1 MLHLILGEVGS
12 GKTRLLDERIADAVK
27 RKSDRLDGILAGT
40 AASEPRD
47 FLIVPEQST
56 VAAERRMAES
66 DAMPPSAPLFFEA
79 TNFTRL
85 ADTFFRSEGGLAL
98 RYADRTA
105 RTLAMWLAL
114 RKLTPPPGT
123 GEDTGKGYL
132 SEVPSLDPPSLDR
145 YLSVVRELSAGRVGV
160 DELSEAEAQLS
171 TGNAPSDA
179 RLVKRVRDVS
189 LVLSKY
195 REILSS
201 RYADSE
207 NILGSLAERM
217 KRSKFFCGS
226 NFYFDSFTGFT
237 EQQYA
242 VIEALLKTSE
252 ITVTLPL
259 PDHPE
264 AALCYRE
271 PVKTR
276 ERLIRMAEA
285 ADVKW
290 DETKLGGNRRTDSR
304 AIKHLTAHLFDV
316 DYEPYAAKE
325 ITDDGSVRIVEAEDP
340 YVASRFVA
348 ADILQKTRKTKEKQ
362 EEEKGEKEEEER
374 EKEEKAQAHYR
385 DLAILSGDPELYRG
399 VLDVDLDRNG
409 IPYFFSRRVD
419 LSVLEPLKL
428 VASAYRVVTGNYRPN
443 DVISVVKCGFSGL
456 SDSEADELD
465 LYSEIWKLSGDDF
478 RKSDP
483 WTKNPDGFEEKD
495 RRTAADGV
503 KRYSAAWL
511 EDVNRAKE
519 KVLVPLRELEAA
531 SKTQSVSKHREAISA
546 YLNEL
551 NVPEQLIERAEL
563 AREDGDAERADLYE
577 RFWEVASDALDTLDA
592 VLGDEIVTAEEFS
605 TLFDLVCRTS
615 DVGRIPSSS
624 DEVLIG
630 SADLLRA
637 GGVKHVYLFGANE
650 GEFPG
655 AVRGSGYFSESDV
668 ERLSALGVKI
678 GSSREIRA
686 SRELFGFLRAVSAPS
701 VSVTIVT
708 NGLGVDLTAQRTPS
722 TVLGR
727 IRTLLPNGVKS
738 ILTSDLSPLFY
749 LRTREEAL
757 FSIGRLS
764 GDPIYPALARELSRD
779 EKGRKLVEA
788 AKRPIPNSDLSVP
801 ISVASEL
808 FPNGMTLSHS
818 RLEKIRKC
826 PLSDF
831 CSSVLKLNE
840 IERAEF
846 GANDIGSYVH
856 AILEEFFRKNAAAP
870 NAPGPKEIE
879 AFVKE
884 YSEKYLDKV
893 GQGVEKTAR
902 MEHLFGKLRK
912 SSEILIQHLQD
923 EIEEGNFVPRF
934 FELDLKAGKDIGDSP
949 SAFRVKTDDGGE
961 IFINGKIDRVDTAK
975 IGDGLYL
982 RVVDYKTG
990 SDTSSDNKLN
1000 LAGVDKGESPQLLL
1014 YLFALLNNE
1023 NPAFRDRLGVA
1034 SMKEVHPAAVR
1045 YLHAAT
1051 EKVKL
1056 DAPASPDEVKEKY
1069 EKIITRSGCALNDDA
1084 VLDALDRSADHRF
1097 TPERKTGS
1105 KQLLTDADFAELQ
1118 NKIENN
1124 LRADVGK
1131 MRNGSLRATPG
1142 KGCEYCKMAPIC
1154 RRDNGKLPETQ
1165 SDV

>member
-12 GKTRLLDERIADAVK
+12 GKTRLLDGKIAEAVQK
-27 RKSDRLDGILAGT
+27 RASRLDQIIAGA

-56 VAAERRMAES
+56 VTAERRMAES

-98 RYADRTA
+98 RYADRTS

-114 RKLTPPPGT
+114 RKLTPPSGMDDSGMDDET
-123 GEDTGKGYL
+123 KKLYL
-132 SEVPSLDPPSLDR
+132 SEVPQLDPSSLDR
-145 YLSVVRELSAGRVGV
+145 YLSVVRELSAGCVGAE
-160 DELSEAEAQLS
+160 ELAGAESKLDSGS
-171 TGNAPSDA
+171 TPSDA
-179 RLVKRVRDVS
+179 RLYRRVHDVS
-189 LVLSKY
+189 LILSKF

-207 NILGSLAERM
+207 NLLGTLADGMNRSSFFHG
-217 KRSKFFCGS
+217 SKFF
-226 NFYFDSFTGFT
+226 FDSFTGFT

-259 PDHPE
+259 PAKPD

-271 PVKTR
+271 PIATR
-276 ERLIRMAEA
+276 ERLIRMAKDA
-285 ADVKW
+285 GVGY
-290 DETKLGGNRRTDSR
+290 DEMQLGGNRRTGSK
-304 AIKHLTAHLFDV
+304 AIKLLTAHLFDV
-316 DYEPYAAKE
+316 DYEPHADKE
-325 ITDDGSVRIVEAEDP
+325 ITDDGSVRIVAADDP
-340 YVASRFVA
+340 YAASRYVA
-348 ADILQKTRKTKEKQ
+348 ADILQKTRDENDP
-362 EEEKGEKEEEER
+362 
-374 EKEEKAQAHYR
+374 AHYR
-385 DLAILSGDPELYRG
+385 DFAILSGDPELYRG
-399 VLDVDLDRNG
+399 ILDVDLDRNG
-409 IPYFFSRRVD
+409 VPFFFSRRVD

-428 VASAYRVVTGNYRPN
+428 VTSAYRVVTGNYRRN

-456 SDSEADELD
+456 TDSEADELD
-465 LYSEIWKLSGDDF
+465 LYSEIWALSGDDF

-483 WTKNPDGFEEKD
+483 WTKNPDGFEAKD
-495 RRTAADGV
+495 RRTPADGA
-503 KRYSAAWL
+503 KQYSVAWL
-511 EDVNRAKE
+511 DDVNRAKE
-519 KVLVPLRELEAA
+519 KVLIPLRKLEAA
-531 SKTQSVSKHREAISA
+531 SKNQPVSKHREAICAFLS
-546 YLNEL
+546 EL
-551 NVPEQLIERAEL
+551 NVPAQLITRAEL
-563 AREDGDAERADLYE
+563 ARKDGDAERADLYE
-577 RFWEVASDALDTLDA
+577 RFWEVATDALDTLDTM
-592 VLGDEIVTAEEFS
+592 LGDETVTAEEFS

-655 AVRGSGYFSESDV
+655 VVRGSGYFSETDID
-668 ERLSALGVKI
+668 RLSAIGVKI

-686 SRELFGFLRAVSAPS
+686 SRELFGFLRAVSAPTA
-701 VSVTIVT
+701 SVTIVT
-708 NGLGVDLTAQRTPS
+708 NGLGVDLTTQRTPS

-727 IRTLLPNGVKS
+727 IGVLLPNGVKK
-738 ILTSDLSPLFY
+738 IRTSDLPPLFF
-749 LRTREEAL
+749 LRTKEEAL

-764 GDPIYPALARELSRD
+764 GDPLYPPLSRVLSGD
-779 EKGRKLVEA
+779 ETGRKLIDA
-788 AKRPIPNSDLSVP
+788 AERPIPNSDLSIP
-801 ISVASEL
+801 RSVAGEL

-840 IERAEF
+840 NERAEF
-846 GANDIGSYVH
+846 GANDVGSYIH
-856 AILEEFFRKNAAAP
+856 AVLEEFFRENADSP

-879 AFVKE
+879 RFVGE
-884 YSEKYLDKV
+884 FSEKYLNEV

-902 MEHLFGKLRK
+902 MEHLFGKLKK

-923 EIEEGNFVPRF
+923 EIEEGKFVPRF

-949 SAFRVKTDDGGE
+949 SALRVKTDDGGD

-975 IGDGLYL
+975 IEDGLYL

-990 SDTSSDNKLN
+990 SDTSDENKLN
-1000 LAGVDKGESPQLLL
+1000 LAGIEKGESPQLLL

-1023 NPAFRDRLGVA
+1023 NAAFRDRLGVS
-1034 SMKEVHPAAVR
+1034 SMDRVHPAAVR

-1056 DAPASPDEVKEKY
+1056 DVPASPDDVKEEY

-1084 VLDALDRSADHRF
+1084 VLDALDKSDDHRF
-1097 TPERKTGS
+1097 TPERKKGS
-1105 KQLLTDADFAELQ
+1105 KQLLTDEDFARYQ
-1118 NKIENN
+1118 SKIEDN

-1131 MRNGSLRATPG
+1131 MRSGSLRATPG
-1142 KGCEYCKMAPIC
+1142 KACDYCKMAPIC
-1154 RRDNGKLPETQ
+1154 RRDKGKLPDVQ

>member
-12 GKTRLLDERIADAVK
+12 GKTRLLDEMIAEVVQK
-27 RKSDRLDGILAGT
+27 RASRLDRIIAGT
-40 AASEPRD
+40 AESEPRD

-66 DAMPPSAPLFFEA
+66 PAMPASAPLFFEA

-98 RYADRTA
+98 RYADRTS

-114 RKLTPPPGT
+114 RNLTPRAGANAQNANL
-123 GEDTGKGYL
+123 YL
-132 SEVPSLDPPSLDR
+132 SEPPDLDPSSLDR
-145 YLSVVRELSAGRVGV
+145 YLSVVRELSAGCVGIE
-160 DELSEAEAQLS
+160 ELADAEAKLNA
-171 TGNAPSDA
+171 GNAPSDA
-179 RLVKRVRDVS
+179 RLVKRVHDVS
-189 LVLSKY
+189 LILSKY

-207 NILGSLAERM
+207 NLLGTLAERM
-217 KRSKFFCGS
+217 KRSSFFHGS
-226 NFYFDSFTGFT
+226 QFFFDSFTGFT

-242 VIEALLKTSE
+242 VIEALLKTAE

-259 PDHPE
+259 SADPA

-271 PVKTR
+271 PAATR
-276 ERLIRMAEA
+276 DRLIRMAKDA
-285 ADVKW
+285 GVGY
-290 DETKLGGNRRTDSR
+290 DETQLGGNRRTGSA
-304 AIKHLTAHLFDV
+304 AIRLLTAHLFDV
-316 DYEPYAAKE
+316 DYEPHADKS
-325 ITDDGSVRIVEAEDP
+325 IVDDGSVRIVEAVDP
-340 YVASRFVA
+340 YDASRFVS
-348 ADILQKTRKTKEKQ
+348 ADILQKTRDKKDP
-362 EEEKGEKEEEER
+362 
-374 EKEEKAQAHYR
+374 AHYR
-385 DLAILSGDPELYRG
+385 DFAILSGDPELYRG
-399 VLDVDLDRNG
+399 ILDVDLDRNG

-428 VASAYRVVTGNYRPN
+428 VTSAYRVVTGNYRPN

-456 SDSEADELD
+456 SAGEADKLD
-465 LYSEIWKLSGDDF
+465 LYSEIWALSGDDF
-478 RKSDP
+478 RKPDR
-483 WTKNPDGFEEKD
+483 WNKNPDGFKEKD
-495 RRTAADGV
+495 RRTPADGA
-503 KRYSAAWL
+503 KQYSAAWL

-519 KVLVPLRELEAA
+519 QVLIPLRKLEIS
-531 SKTQSVSKHREAISA
+531 SKTQPVSKHREAICA
-546 YLNEL
+546 FLNEL
-551 NVPEQLIERAEL
+551 NVPVQLTERAEL
-563 AREDGDAERADLYE
+563 ARKDGDAERADLYE
-577 RFWEVASDALDTLDA
+577 RFWEVATDALDTLDTM
-592 VLGDEIVTAEEFS
+592 LGNEIVTAEEFS

-624 DEVLIG
+624 DEVVIG

-655 AVRGSGYFSESDV
+655 IVRGSGFFSETDV
-668 ERLSALGVKI
+668 DRLLEIGVKI
-678 GSSREIRA
+678 GSSRKIRA
-686 SRELFGFLRAVSAPS
+686 SRELFGFLRAVSAPT

-708 NGLGVDLTAQRTPS
+708 NGHDVDLTTRRIPS

-727 IRTLLPNGVKS
+727 IGVLLPNGVKK
-738 ILTSDLSPLFY
+738 IKTSDLPPLFF
-749 LRTREEAL
+749 LRTKQEAL

-764 GDPIYPALARELSRD
+764 GDPLYPPLARVLSGD
-779 EKGRKLVEA
+779 ETGRKLIEA
-788 AKRPIPNSDLSVP
+788 AERPIPNSDLSVP
-801 ISVASEL
+801 ASVAGEL
-808 FPNGMTLSHS
+808 FPDGMTLSHS

-840 IERAEF
+840 NERAEF
-846 GANDIGSYVH
+846 GANDVGSYIH
-856 AILEEFFRKNAAAP
+856 AILEEFFRQNADAP
-870 NAPGPKEIE
+870 TAPGPKKIKE
-879 AFVKE
+879 FVGE
-884 YSEKYLDKV
+884 YSKKYLDNV

-902 MEHLFGKLRK
+902 MEHLFGKLKK

-923 EIEEGNFVPRF
+923 EIEEGTFVPRF

-949 SAFRVKTDDGGE
+949 SALRVKTDDGGE

-990 SDTSSDNKLN
+990 SDTGAENKLN
-1000 LAGVDKGESPQLLL
+1000 LAGIEKGESPQLLL
-1014 YLFALLNNE
+1014 YLFALLNNR
-1023 NPAFRDRLGVA
+1023 NPAFEKRLGVA
-1034 SMKEVHPAAVR
+1034 SMKAVHPAAIR

-1056 DAPASPDEVKEKY
+1056 KVPASPDDVKEAY

-1084 VLDALDRSADHRF
+1084 VLDALDKSDDHRF
-1097 TPERKTGS
+1097 TPERKKGS
-1105 KQLLTDADFAELQ
+1105 KQLLTDEDFARYQ
-1118 NKIENN
+1118 SKIEDN

-1131 MRNGSLRATPG
+1131 MRSGSLRATPG
-1142 KGCEYCKMAPIC
+1142 KGCDYCKMAPIC
-1154 RRDNGKLPETQ
+1154 RRDKGKLP
-1165 SDV
+1165 DVPGDA